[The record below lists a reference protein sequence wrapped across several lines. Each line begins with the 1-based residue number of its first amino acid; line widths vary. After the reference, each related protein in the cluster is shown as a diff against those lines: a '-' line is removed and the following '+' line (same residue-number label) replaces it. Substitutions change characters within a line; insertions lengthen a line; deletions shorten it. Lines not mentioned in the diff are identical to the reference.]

1 MLPVEGNRGWLS
13 QPLIDIL
20 DNPDRIQNIELQR
33 WTSEDVVKYIN
44 TKEETSLKASEEIA
58 TNIAK
63 VTDGKPGYIA
73 ELVDWLDEDEALR
86 SKLPNITTEDFIDL
100 SVDEEE
106 LEESS
111 SEEDGEDEGNEDQ
124 QIEGQN
130 QQKRKKAGVEDA
142 DKVSFL
148 AALLGLSFPS
158 AVVADLGGFERN
170 SIDDLLDASEQLY
183 AEMQHVKPLNS
194 WVYKFNHAL
203 TRDAIL
209 STKTTDDDKKL
220 ASQVGLFMEQFLAPR
235 SFDGRQCAL
244 CGL

>member
-1 MLPVEGNRGWLS
+1 
-13 QPLIDIL
+13 L

-33 WTSEDVVKYIN
+33 WTTEDVIKYIN
-44 TKEETSLKASEEIA
+44 TKEDTSVNASEEIA
-58 TNIAK
+58 SNIVK
-63 VTDGKPGYIA
+63 VTKGKPGYIA

-86 SKLPNITTEDFIDL
+86 ATLPNITTADFIDL

-106 LEESS
+106 LEASS
-111 SEEDGEDEGNEDQ
+111 SDEEGEESQTTEEQGQ
-124 QIEGQN
+124 QNQQQN

-183 AEMQHVKPLNS
+183 
-194 WVYKFNHAL
+194 
-203 TRDAIL
+203 
-209 STKTTDDDKKL
+209 
-220 ASQVGLFMEQFLAPR
+220 
-235 SFDGRQCAL
+235 
-244 CGL
+244 